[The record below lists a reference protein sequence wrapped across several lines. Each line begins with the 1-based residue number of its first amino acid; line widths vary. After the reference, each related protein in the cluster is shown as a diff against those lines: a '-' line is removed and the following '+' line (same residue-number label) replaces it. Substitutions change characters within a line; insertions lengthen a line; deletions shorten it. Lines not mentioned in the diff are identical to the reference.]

1 MNGNPAEKKSLN
13 ELYEHYKNQFEYQR
27 NANEKILNMH
37 QALIDVIGEQNK
49 ISIQRQKIEAKE
61 KDVINDEWKPE

>member
-1 MNGNPAEKKSLN
+1 
-13 ELYEHYKNQFEYQR
+13 
-27 NANEKILNMH
+27 MH